1 MRRITHAYELNAP
14 WKAMAPSARLTRKVR
29 SRLLAQ
35 YLMIMQSCCARK
47 SFCTYLLRLRVRVR
61 VGVRVRVRVGVRVR
75 IGVGVRV
82 RVLLHVRVEEA
93 RLAHG
98 ELIAYGD
105 VALQLGGSVL
115 ELQNRHARAVDRLDL
130 R

>member
-1 MRRITHAYELNAP
+1 MEGDGALGALDSEGEVAPLGPVLDDHAE
-14 WKAMAPSARLTRKVR
+14 
-29 SRLLAQ
+29 
-35 YLMIMQSCCARK
+35 
-47 SFCTYLLRLRVRVR
+47 LLRA
-61 VGVRVRVRVGVRVR
+61 
-75 IGVGVRV
+75 
-82 RVLLHVRVEEA
+82 RVLLHVLVEEA

-98 ELIAYGD
+98 ELVAYGD

>member
-1 MRRITHAYELNAP
+1 M
-14 WKAMAPSARLTRKVR
+14 
-29 SRLLAQ
+29 AQ

-47 SFCTYLLRLRVRVR
+47 SFCTYLLRLRVRA
-61 VGVRVRVRVGVRVR
+61 RVGVRVR

-98 ELIAYGD
+98 ELVAYGD